1 MKSTLLTLLLLVITF
16 ASYAQNI
23 SGRFSSSVYTFERF
37 DSLETSTTYARAYQ
51 LLSLIVS
58 QDKVSLRSSMNLETN
73 LKKEQQVDHP
83 RLRFYNLYL
92 EARDLFD
99 IATLKFGR
107 QPQFNSV
114 IGGVFDGINLDLHK
128 GDYKLSGF
136 YGANVPAYQKF
147 EIIDDWGDNYVLG
160 ASFRMNFLTNFRFE
174 ARYANKN
181 FKQQEFEAI
190 RYSDDELMNPIQVLI
205 RNKSNQYEFVT
216 GELSYSL
223 KKMISVDT
231 KYEYDL
237 NFNETSRVEVFGRYE
252 QVEDLGINVYYNYR
266 EPRVR
271 YNSIF
276 SVFDFGNSQE
286 IEVGGDYRLNPNYT
300 VIAKFANV
308 TYETENSQRI
318 TAGLNTSW
326 GTLSY
331 RKNLGYAGELD
342 AVSVYSA
349 YSLIEGLI
357 TPSLGL
363 SYTTYKLSE
372 SAEKNNLVTVL
383 AGVNYRPFKVF
394 SVDLQGQYMNN
405 KIYKDDYRFF
415 LKLNY
420 WFNTNLNLM

>member
-1 MKSTLLTLLLLVITF
+1 
-16 ASYAQNI
+16 
-23 SGRFSSSVYTFERF
+23 
-37 DSLETSTTYARAYQ
+37 
-51 LLSLIVS
+51 
-58 QDKVSLRSSMNLETN
+58 
-73 LKKEQQVDHP
+73 
-83 RLRFYNLYL
+83 
-92 EARDLFD
+92 
-99 IATLKFGR
+99 
-107 QPQFNSV
+107 
-114 IGGVFDGINLDLHK
+114 
-128 GDYKLSGF
+128 
-136 YGANVPAYQKF
+136 
-147 EIIDDWGDNYVLG
+147 
-160 ASFRMNFLTNFRFE
+160 
-174 ARYANKN
+174 
-181 FKQQEFEAI
+181 
-190 RYSDDELMNPIQVLI
+190 
-205 RNKSNQYEFVT
+205 
-216 GELSYSL
+216 
-223 KKMISVDT
+223 MISVDT

-372 SAEKNNLVTVL
+372 SAEKNNLVSVL